1 HQVVDDGVT
10 AIAVVIPVQTDALI
24 FQHSSLP
31 EDLDCLADLLLRLAV
46 CVLAMPFLLRFHLR
60 LPCRMLRLPLRPVS
74 DGQLPAEVNLI
85 QSRRAKKIWKTLSAI
100 LLGFQVGGN
109 MFIFHPLDVLCLAG
123 GVAAKTPD
131 RLTLDLQRPWDR
143 NAMGLF
149 GFAELMKV
157 RSAPFHT
164 PIQLR
169 DGRGIAATDDQVIL
183 GHAQWRQIPMEFYI
197 EQMRVV
203 FRPLIVP

>member
-1 HQVVDDGVT
+1 
-10 AIAVVIPVQTDALI
+10 
-24 FQHSSLP
+24 
-31 EDLDCLADLLLRLAV
+31 
-46 CVLAMPFLLRFHLR
+46 
-60 LPCRMLRLPLRPVS
+60 
-74 DGQLPAEVNLI
+74 
-85 QSRRAKKIWKTLSAI
+85 
-100 LLGFQVGGN
+100 

-183 GHAQWRQIPMEFYI
+183 GHAQGRQIPMEFHI

-203 FRPLIVP
+203 FRPRIVPVGRTAAAPEAVCVRAVGDLTHEYSTLPFAICVEHAVIK